1 MHAALR
7 RGLEPFHKT
16 QTCWQRQ
23 LLQEAPRDVAAGLM
37 EASQTVC
44 AILVALPFATRTE
57 GVLHILLLFSDLP
70 MQLHLIAMN
79 LGQVPSCELWL
90 TLKTLFYSI
99 RSLLKTKNNKK
110 TKRGSGNKGE
120 AATYLSTPE
129 VLEYFLMR
137 IELLTADP

>member
-1 MHAALR
+1 MHTALR
-7 RGLEPFHKT
+7 RGLESFHKT

-37 EASQTVC
+37 EASQTLC
-44 AILVALPFATRTE
+44 AILVALPFATQTE
-57 GVLHILLLFSDLP
+57 GALHILLLFSDLP

-99 RSLLKTKNNKK
+99 RSLLKKK
-110 TKRGSGNKGE
+110 TNKLKE
-120 AATYLSTPE
+120 E
-129 VLEYFLMR
+129 VETKGKLPH
-137 IELLTADP
+137 I